1 MCELRL
7 SGILQ
12 RYSLRR
18 RSSLENCIACER
30 VEEEERLSEDGLCE
44 GCYGDGITSHAMY
57 LALYYVPTNKE
68 E

>member
-30 VEEEERLSEDGLCE
+30 VVEDEEEESIDG
-44 GCYGDGITSHAMY
+44 
-57 LALYYVPTNKE
+57 E
-68 E
+68 EEA